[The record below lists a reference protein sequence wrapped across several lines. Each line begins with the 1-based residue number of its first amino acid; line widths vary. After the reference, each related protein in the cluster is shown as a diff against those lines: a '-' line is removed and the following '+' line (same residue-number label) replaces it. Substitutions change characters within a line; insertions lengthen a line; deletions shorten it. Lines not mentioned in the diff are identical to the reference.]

1 MAQVPRGR
9 EKHVTGEGKP
19 IYKRGEGLGTGSVGR
34 EQGYHGRGE
43 GTPPGGGVPQGSG
56 NGGPT
61 RSRGKIG
68 IFAIIIALLFGGG
81 FGISNLLGGGNNET
95 PSTNNISAP
104 TAGIFS
110 GFSDSSVSSGWITE
124 SNSGKLNTAVSEG
137 VREKRT
143 VLYNDSRDHATVMVY
158 MCGTDLESKSGM
170 ASSDL
175 KEMAAATLNSDVD
188 VIVYTGGCRSWK
200 INGISNSVNQIYK
213 ISNGNLSCLV
223 KNDGS
228 DPMTKPATLTRFI
241 KYCTDNYPANRNI
254 LVLWDHG
261 GGSISGFGYD
271 ERNANAGSMT
281 LKGIK
286 DALTASNTQFDF
298 IGFDACLMG
307 TLENALMLEPFA
319 DYLIG
324 SEETEPGVGWYHTR
338 WLTELAKNP
347 AVDTVSLGKIIVDDF
362 VSYCNQ
368 RCPGQKTTLSVID
381 LAELVA
387 SVPQEFAQF
396 ASETASTINSKE
408 YKKISDARSKTREFA
423 VSSKTDQIDLVH
435 LAYNI
440 GTDKAKNLAEAL
452 LKCVKYNKTS
462 SSVTNAYGLAIYFPY
477 KKTSRVASAVKAY
490 ESLGLDS
497 DYTECIRSFASLEL
511 AGQVVAND
519 STQSSPLPS
528 LLGNFTGT
536 SSSSSVDIAELL
548 SGFLGSTSSSSS
560 SAAPVASAP
569 SSSGGLGSLMSIAG
583 ALLGNN
589 FSVDRAAD
597 IISDNQLIT
606 NEWQWEKYENTYSL
620 AISEEQWNQI
630 HSLCLN
636 VFYDD
641 GEGYIDMGLDNV
653 YDFTEDGKLI
663 SDFDATWVAIDN
675 QPVPYYYIDSV
686 DDGENYTITGRVP
699 VLLNGERANL
709 IIVFDNDHPDGYIA
723 GARTD
728 YINGETDTV
737 AKGMESLSD
746 GDKIEF
752 VCDYYSYDG
761 EYQDSYLFGEE
772 MIYTGDHTISNVTV
786 EGDKCSATY
795 LITDIYNS
803 EYWTPVIPN

>member
-1 MAQVPRGR
+1 MAQQPRGR
-9 EKHVTGEGKP
+9 EKYVTGEGKP
-19 IYKRGEGLGTGSVGR
+19 IERRGEGLGTGRVGR
-34 EQGYHGRGE
+34 EQGYSGRGE
-43 GTPPGGGVPQGSG
+43 GTPPPSGGAPQGTG
-56 NGGPT
+56 GGGPT
-61 RSRGKIG
+61 RSRSKLG

-81 FGISNLLGGGNNET
+81 FGLSNILGGGNTAT
-95 PSTNNISAP
+95 PSNTNNISSP
-104 TAGIFS
+104 VSGLFS
-110 GFSDSSVSSGWITE
+110 GFTDSSISSGWITE
-124 SNSGKLNTAVSEG
+124 SNSGKLNTEVSESA
-137 VREKRT
+137 RDKRT
-143 VLYNDSRDHATVMVY
+143 VYYNDSRDHATVMVY

-170 ASSDL
+170 ASSDM
-175 KEMAAATLNSDVD
+175 KEMAAATLNSNVD
-188 VIVYTGGCRSWK
+188 VIVYTGGCKSWK
-200 INGISNSVNQIYK
+200 INGISNTVNQIYK

-223 KNDGS
+223 KNDGTQA
-228 DPMTKPATLTRFI
+228 MTNPATLTRFI
-241 KYCTDNYPANRNI
+241 NYCTKNYPANRNI

-286 DALTASNTQFDF
+286 DALTASNTKFDF

-338 WLTELAKNP
+338 WLSELSKNP
-347 AVDTVSLGKIIVDDF
+347 AIDTVSLGKIIVDDF

-368 RCPGQKTTLSVID
+368 RCPGQKTTLYVID
-381 LAELVA
+381 LPELVA

-396 ASETASTINSKE
+396 ANETASAINGKD

-423 VSSKTDQIDLVH
+423 VSSKSDQIDLVH

-440 GTDKAKNLAEAL
+440 GTEKAKNLAQAL
-452 LKCVKYNKTS
+452 LKSVKYNKTS

-511 AGQVVAND
+511 SGQVVAND
-519 STQSSPLPS
+519 GNQASPLPS
-528 LLGNFTGT
+528 LLGNYTG
-536 SSSSSVDIAELL
+536 SSSSTSIDIADLL
-548 SGFLGSTSSSSS
+548 SGFLGSASSSG
-560 SAAPVASAP
+560 APVASAP
-569 SSSGGLGSLMSIAG
+569 SSSGGLGGLMSIAG

-589 FSVDRAAD
+589 FNVDRAAEVINENQLVTD
-597 IISDNQLIT
+597 EWEWKEADGEKRIAISD
-606 NEWQWEKYENTYSL
+606 
-620 AISEEQWNQI
+620 EQWSQI

-653 YDFTEDGKLI
+653 YKISDNGELI
-663 SDFDATWVAIDN
+663 SDFDGTWIAIDN
-675 QPVPYYYIDSV
+675 QPVPYYYIDTF
-686 DDGENYTITGRVP
+686 DDGTNYTITGRVP

-709 IIVFDNDHPDGYIA
+709 ILVFDNAHPRGYIA

-728 YINGETDTV
+728 YVNGETDTV
-737 AKGMESLSD
+737 AKGMEKLNE

-752 VCDYYSYDG
+752 VCDFYSYEG
-761 EYQDSYLFGEE
+761 EYLDSYRLGDEL
-772 MIYTGDHTISNVTV
+772 IYNGDHVISNVTV
-786 EGDKCSATY
+786 DEDNCSATY
-795 LITDIYNS
+795 LITDIYNN
-803 EYWTPVIPN
+803 EYWTPVIPD